1 MKSAQKT
8 VKTDNYARSVTLHTS
23 TSESGSL
30 VLRLQG
36 WLDSTTTSKVWKE
49 ATKAI
54 DKFKTHQ
61 VTVDASQLEYCDGI
75 GIGLLFELRRIQ
87 QSSGGTLDIYG
98 LDEKFQ
104 HLLSQFDPQEFVAP
118 VKPKPQKISVP
129 VEVGMATVKVLKDV
143 YNLIS

>member
-1 MKSAQKT
+1 MKYAQKT
-8 VKTDNYARSVTLHTS
+8 VKTDNTVRNVTLHTK
-23 TSESGSL
+23 TDESGSL
-30 VLRLQG
+30 VLSLQG

-87 QSSGGTLDIYG
+87 QSSGGTLDIYF
-98 LDEKFQ
+98 LD
-104 HLLSQFDPQEFVAP
+104 
-118 VKPKPQKISVP
+118 
-129 VEVGMATVKVLKDV
+129 
-143 YNLIS
+143 